1 MLKRI
6 TSNDPVQRFYV
17 ALHESTLGLLQAYR
31 DNYQSVYGDELPQN
45 LAIETMVLE
54 FMAADK
60 DFQKY
65 LKTRTKDR
73 KEPTRA
79 PQTESPESEPLGQ
92 GDLPEPTEPASGHGL
107 F

>member
-17 ALHESTLGLLQAYR
+17 ALHESTLSLLQAYR

-45 LAIETMVLE
+45 LAIETMLLE
-54 FMAADK
+54 FMEADK

-65 LKTRTKDR
+65 RKTQAKER
-73 KEPTRA
+73 KEPARTSA
-79 PQTESPESEPLGQ
+79 PQAEPQDSGRPEQGPSELDSGQ
-92 GDLPEPTEPASGHGL
+92 GLY
-107 F
+107 

>member
-6 TSNDPVQRFYV
+6 TSNDPIQRLYV
-17 ALHESTLGLLQAYR
+17 GLHESTLDLLQAYR

-45 LAIETMVLE
+45 LAIETMLQE

-65 LKTRTKDR
+65 LKTRQTPAK
-73 KEPTRA
+73 KERPASTDSA
-79 PQTESPESEPLGQ
+79 QGPESGEA
-92 GDLPEPTEPASGHGL
+92 LPDPRQPFGMI
-107 F
+107 